1 MPETNNTYRVE
12 IRLQG
17 YDTDGF
23 WDLFHYSEIIYTKK
37 EFEESLENIIANC
50 KKYMKNRVK

>member
-1 MPETNNTYRVE
+1 MVEDNNTYRIE

-17 YDTDGF
+17 YYTDGF
-23 WDLFHYSEIIYTKK
+23 LELFHQSEILYNKK
-37 EFEESLENIIANC
+37 EFEESLENIIINC

>member
-1 MPETNNTYRVE
+1 MGEEQTYRIE

-23 WDLFHYSEIIYTKK
+23 WDLFHQSEILYNKK
-37 EFEESLENIIANC
+37 EFEESLEDIVINC
-50 KKYMKNRVK
+50 RKYMKNRVK